1 MYPISDM
8 LNQIINAQ
16 KVLHPAV
23 EVSFS
28 NLKYEIAKIL
38 EKSGFVEKIEKKGRK
53 TNKSLEITLR
63 YQEQTPAISGVK
75 MISKPGQRIYLD
87 YRKIN
92 RVKGGFGMAIISTSK
107 GLMTNKEA
115 KKQKIGGEIICE
127 VW

>member
-1 MYPISDM
+1 M
-8 LNQIINAQ
+8 LNRIINAQ

-23 EVSFS
+23 EVPFS

-53 TNKSLEITLR
+53 TNRSLEIILR
-63 YQEQTPAISGVK
+63 YQEQIPAISGVK
-75 MISKPGQRIYLD
+75 MISKPGQRVYLD
-87 YRKIN
+87 FRKIKK
-92 RVKGGFGMAIISTSK
+92 VKGGFGMSIISTSK

-115 KKQKIGGEIICE
+115 RKQKIGGEIICE